1 MRNKNTISLLIIL
14 LLIVTSFKQ
23 CKEHENPVPITNVNI
38 TIDLNDANYN
48 DFVPGSYKYI
58 TGGVS
63 GIVLYRKN
71 FNEFS
76 ALERTCPY
84 EADYGTRVTVD
95 TDNDLFLL
103 CDSCESRF
111 YIEDGSLLG
120 GPSEYPLR
128 TYKTSYDG
136 RFLYIYN

>member
-1 MRNKNTISLLIIL
+1 MKYLSSLQHISLLLTIF
-14 LLIVTSFKQ
+14 LIFQ
-23 CKEHENPVPITNVNI
+23 LCKEHENPVPITNVNI

-48 DFVPGSYKYI
+48 DLVPGSYKYI
-58 TGGVS
+58 TGGIN

-71 FNEFS
+71 FTEFS

-84 EADYGTRVTVD
+84 EARYGIRVTVNP
-95 TDNDLFLL
+95 DNELYLV

-111 YIEDGSLLG
+111 YIEDGSLIE

-128 TYKTSYDG
+128 TYKTNYDG

>member
-1 MRNKNTISLLIIL
+1 MKYINSTPT
-14 LLIVTSFKQ
+14 LIVLLFVFSLFQQ

-48 DFVPGSYKYI
+48 DLVPGSYKYI

-71 FNEFS
+71 FDEFS
-76 ALERTCPY
+76 ALERTCPH
-84 EADYGTRVTVD
+84 EAEYGTRVTVNP
-95 TDNDLFLL
+95 DNQLFLI
-103 CDSCESRF
+103 CDTCASRF
-111 YIEDGSLLG
+111 YIEDGALVE

-128 TYKTSYDG
+128 TYKTNFDG
-136 RFLYIYN
+136 RFLQIYN

>member
-1 MRNKNTISLLIIL
+1 MNFFYSIKTLFSILFISIFIQ
-14 LLIVTSFKQ
+14 Q
-23 CKEHENPVPITNVNI
+23 CKEYENPVPATNVNI

-58 TGGVS
+58 TGGIN

-84 EADYGTRVTVD
+84 EAEYGTRVTVNP
-95 TDNDLFLL
+95 DNELFLI

-111 YIEDGSLLG
+111 YIEDGALIE

-128 TYKTSYDG
+128 SYKTSYDG
-136 RFLYIYN
+136 RLLYIYN